1 MINAWTEFQPLKKVI
16 LGRTF
21 PPDTFD
27 WHGNREQRTVMRQ
40 IFEESEE
47 DLHELGTVLK
57 DAGVQVVRPNNIF
70 TINGEEQ
77 VKLPW
82 MECGYPNQPL
92 MPRDTLFPYGNTMF
106 VRDSRVHGMHV
117 WQSTVTRYS

>member
-1 MINAWTEFQPLKKVI
+1 MTK
-16 LGRTF
+16 
-21 PPDTFD
+21 
-27 WHGNREQRTVMRQ
+27 
-40 IFEESEE
+40 
-47 DLHELGTVLK
+47 
-57 DAGVQVVRPNNIF
+57 NIF

-106 VRDSRVHGMHV
+106 EMFTGSDN
-117 WQSTVTRYS
+117 RYFENMAYYDINHYEWMTGQEWISMPGVMINTGQDYTNFESGSSVIITENIFGVE